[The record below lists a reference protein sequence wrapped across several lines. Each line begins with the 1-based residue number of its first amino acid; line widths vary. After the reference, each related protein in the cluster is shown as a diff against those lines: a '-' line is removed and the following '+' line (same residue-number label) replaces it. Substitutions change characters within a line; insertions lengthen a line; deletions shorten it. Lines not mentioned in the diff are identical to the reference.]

1 MQEILCTIF
10 QPPTNVNHMP
20 SRVSFRSSDAAHAHP
35 FEAGDTSRPL
45 IHQILPGDHTSY
57 RDATVAKTPVL
68 DHKDLTI
75 TDIEKDKSTLLDRN
89 AKEEDR
95 AKAAQE
101 LSESGIKEFKYEDEK
116 GVEKTFKLEEE
127 TKDGKKQLKTND
139 GNGFETTFEY
149 VQDEHGDW
157 HFVPR
162 QSAGGANSDSGS
174 RRAAG
179 GAGGAPEVAR
189 GGAHG
194 GGASGGGGGGG
205 GGGGERVPTSR
216 PRGMS
221 YAAPDANGVGHYD
234 APSGG
239 RSMSPGGVDSH
250 VWQGVQNTDGSVA
263 IRFRGCQV
271 DTDGAGARNHPEDAT
286 RQNQTS
292 LKLSNGESLNTDTDN
307 FFVLPPSVARAYHIK
322 KGDLGWLV
330 DEKTGKAVP
339 VVFGDAGPEG
349 KLGEASVHALKSLG
363 FSNVSGRNGVDKSQP
378 FKVVFVPGSGDGT
391 GDIARDSQAMAAK
404 LDRTGKTGSSTQVA

>member
-1 MQEILCTIF
+1 M
-10 QPPTNVNHMP
+10 V
-20 SRVSFRSSDAAHAHP
+20 FRSSLHAT
-35 FEAGDTSRPL
+35 EAISTPHTVAVESTQSL
-45 IHQILPGDHTSY
+45 IHQITLDDHSRF
-57 RDATVAKTPVL
+57 RDATSSPPAL
-68 DHKDLTI
+68 ERAHHKHGDLTI
-75 TDIEKDKSTLLDRN
+75 TDLEKDKSVLTDK
-89 AKEEDR
+89 ASSASDR
-95 AKAAQE
+95 ARAARE
-101 LSESGIKEFKYEDEK
+101 LYESGITEFKYKDEH
-116 GVEKTFKLEEE
+116 GVEKTFKLSE
-127 TKDGKKQLKTND
+127 KVADGKKQLKTDD

-149 VQDEHGDW
+149 VQDEHGNW
-157 HFVPR
+157 IFVPR
-162 QSAGGANSDSGS
+162 QSAGGLSGQ
-174 RRAAG
+174 AG
-179 GAGGAPEVAR
+179 ERGTYSGGTR
-189 GGAHG
+189 
-194 GGASGGGGGGG
+194 GGGGGGMSG
-205 GGGGERVPTSR
+205 GGDHVPRVR

-221 YAAPDANGVGHYD
+221 YSAPDANGVGHYD

-239 RSMSPGGVDSH
+239 RSFTPRGVDSH
-250 VWQGVQNTDGSVA
+250 VWQGIQNTDGSVA

-349 KLGEASVHALKSLG
+349 KFGEASVHALKSLG
-363 FSNVSGRNGVDKSQP
+363 FTNVSGRNGVDKSQP

-404 LDRTGKTGSSTQVA
+404 LERTGKAFGATQLS

>member
-1 MQEILCTIF
+1 MVLHSSLHRTEAISA
-10 QPPTNVNHMP
+10 PHM
-20 SRVSFRSSDAAHAHP
+20 A
-35 FEAGDTSRPL
+35 AGDRSQPL
-45 IHQILPGDHTSY
+45 IHQIAFDDHSRF
-57 RDATVAKTPVL
+57 RDANSVSATGSERTHLA
-68 DHKDLTI
+68 HADLRI
-75 TDIEKDKSTLLDRN
+75 TDLEKDKSVLLDK
-89 AKEEDR
+89 ASTPDDR
-95 AKAAQE
+95 AKAARE
-101 LSESGIKEFKYEDEK
+101 LYESGITEFKYKDEQ
-116 GVEKTFKLEEE
+116 GAEKTYKISE
-127 TKDGKKQLKTND
+127 TVTEGKKQLKTDD

-149 VQDEHGDW
+149 IQDEHGNW
-157 HFVPR
+157 IFVPR
-162 QSAGGANSDSGS
+162 QSAGGLSPAAQVGERGS
-174 RRAAG
+174 HAG
-179 GAGGAPEVAR
+179 GAR
-189 GGAHG
+189 G
-194 GGASGGGGGGG
+194 GGAGMS
-205 GGGGERVPTSR
+205 GGGERVPSVR
-216 PRGMS
+216 PRGIS
-221 YAAPDANGVGHYD
+221 YSAPDANGVGHYD

-239 RSMSPGGVDSH
+239 RSFTPGGVDSH
-250 VWQGVQNTDGSVA
+250 VWQGIQNTDGSVA

-349 KLGEASVHALKSLG
+349 KFGEASVHALKSLG
-363 FSNVSGRNGVDKSQP
+363 FANVSGRNGVDKSQP

-404 LDRTGKTGSSTQVA
+404 LERTGKAGGATQLS

>member
-1 MQEILCTIF
+1 MQEIIRIVD
-10 QPPTNVNHMP
+10 PAYMGVNQMSLKTP
-20 SRVSFRSSDAAHAHP
+20 FRSTDAIPTQHLSAPDSPRPLYNELTPQDHSR
-35 FEAGDTSRPL
+35 FLVTDSSRMRAGDA
-45 IHQILPGDHTSY
+45 
-57 RDATVAKTPVL
+57 RDIKL
-68 DHKDLTI
+68 
-75 TDIEKDKSTLLDRN
+75 TDIEKDKSIVLDRS
-89 AKEEDR
+89 KSEEDR
-95 AKAAQE
+95 AKAAHE
-101 LSESGIKEFKYEDEK
+101 LFESGIKEFDYKDEQ
-116 GVEKTFKLEEE
+116 GVSKTFKIKEEQ
-127 TKDGKKQLKTND
+127 KDGRKQLSLDD
-139 GNGFETTFEY
+139 GNGFETSFDY
-149 VQDEHGDW
+149 VQDEHGNW
-157 HFVPR
+157 VFVPH
-162 QSAGGANSDSGS
+162 QGS
-174 RRAAG
+174 
-179 GAGGAPEVAR
+179 
-189 GGAHG
+189 G
-194 GGASGGGGGGG
+194 GGASSKARDHAGASDGPASKAPGHGGAGGGGGGG
-205 GGGGERVPTSR
+205 GGGFGGESQRVPVR

-221 YAAPDANGVGHYD
+221 YSANDSSGVGHYD

-239 RSMSPGGVDSH
+239 RNMMPGGVDSH
-250 VWQGVQNTDGSVA
+250 VWHGIQNTDGSVA

-307 FFVLPPSVARAYHIK
+307 FFVLPPSVARAFHIK

-404 LDRTGKTGSSTQVA
+404 LERTGKAGGAVQLT